1 MEQSRRLYELPP
13 KLEAIR
19 TKPARYKVLYG
30 GRGSGKS
37 WSVARILLD
46 FGTKAK
52 LRILCA
58 REIQRTIAE
67 SVHQLLRDQIAA
79 LGLESFYT
87 VTETTIVG
95 KNGTQFLFAGLRQQ
109 DVAKIKSFEG
119 VDIVWVEEAQVVTKK
134 SWEILGPTIRKTPS
148 EIWITFNPELDTDE
162 TYQRF
167 VARPPEDS
175 IVLKLNYAD
184 NEWFPAVLEQER
196 VALRERDPESY
207 DNVWEGNCRSAVEG
221 AIYAKEIRTAL
232 EQRRI
237 RPVPHDPLLRTH
249 AIWDLGWNDA
259 MSIIIAQ
266 RSSSEIRVIDY
277 IEDSHRTYDSYVHE
291 LRNRPYRWGKD
302 FLPHDGKAKNAQT
315 GMSPIEVLKKLGRD
329 VQETP
334 DIGVEEGIKAARQ
347 VFGRVFF
354 DETTTTRLVHCLKRY
369 RRAINQT
376 TNEPGA
382 PMHDEF
388 SHGADAFRYLAVV
401 AEQMQNEDSGWSG
414 DIYAGFRRAG

>member
-1 MEQSRRLYELPP
+1 MQEVRLPK
-13 KLEAIR
+13 KLEPLAG
-19 TKPARYKVLYG
+19 PARYKVLYG
-30 GRGSGKS
+30 GRGSAKS
-37 WSVARILLD
+37 WSVARLLLVK
-46 FGTKAK
+46 GAERK
-52 LRILCA
+52 LRILCT
-58 REIQRTIAE
+58 REIQRTIGE

-79 LGLESFYT
+79 MGLDAFYA
-87 VTETTIVG
+87 VTETSITG
-95 KNGTQFLFAGLRQQ
+95 QNGTQFLFAGLRQQ

-134 SWEILGPTIRKTPS
+134 SWEILVPTIRKPGS
-148 EIWITFNPELDTDE
+148 EIWVTFNPELDTDE

-167 VARPPEDS
+167 VAKPPEGA

-196 VALRERDPESY
+196 LSLRERDPESY

-221 AIYAKEIRTAL
+221 AIYAAEIRAAL
-232 EQRRI
+232 ESRRI
-237 RPVPHDPLLRTH
+237 RPVPHDPLLKTH

-259 MSIIIAQ
+259 MTVIMAQ

-277 IEDSHRTYDSYVHE
+277 LEDSHRTYDSYVAE
-291 LRNRPYRWGKD
+291 LRNKPYRWGKD

-347 VFGRVFF
+347 VFSRVFF
-354 DETTTTRLVHCLKRY
+354 DEVHTERLVHCLKRY

-376 TNEPGA
+376 TNEAGA
-382 PMHDEF
+382 PLHDEF
-388 SHGADAFRYLAVV
+388 SHGADAFRYLAVI
-401 AEQMQNEDSGWSG
+401 ADQMVNEDMNLG
-414 DIYAGFRRAG
+414 DYYAGFRRGYAA